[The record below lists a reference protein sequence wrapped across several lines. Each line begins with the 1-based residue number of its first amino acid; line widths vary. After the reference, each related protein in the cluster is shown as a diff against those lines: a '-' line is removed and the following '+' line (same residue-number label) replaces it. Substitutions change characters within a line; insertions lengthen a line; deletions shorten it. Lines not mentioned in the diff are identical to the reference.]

1 MRMEFE
7 MEMNSRTRT
16 AKTENTQSKHN
27 SIVFSIHTY
36 LQDCKKRYDEM
47 RREAK
52 KCLEFASIYTHIVCD
67 YSLAPARLGS
77 FSLQSFLNMCMR
89 SLTLF

>member
-1 MRMEFE
+1 MEFE

-67 YSLAPARLGS
+67 YSLAPARLGP